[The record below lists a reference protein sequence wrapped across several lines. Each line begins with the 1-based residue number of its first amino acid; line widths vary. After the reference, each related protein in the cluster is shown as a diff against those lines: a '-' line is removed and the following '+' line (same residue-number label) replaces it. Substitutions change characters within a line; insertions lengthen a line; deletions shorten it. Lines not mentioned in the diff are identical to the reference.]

1 MTIRN
6 QVRESIVL
14 MAADPHQLRFRQL
27 VRDSLSL
34 HSKATSENPDHML
47 YSEGIDF
54 IVDDECGT
62 IRRTVESSIPDWS
75 KHPLY
80 GKSDFD
86 HSDYPSFTNQT
97 YTLYAD
103 YDYFDPTAATDAA
116 AVGSEALSRILAKL
130 ANGEA
135 VNYVVFGD
143 SISTGAEVS
152 EEANKFYNRFAETL
166 RRRFPGAAIDVRMK
180 AIGGESSEGGLKR
193 LQDDVIS
200 QAPDLVTIGYGMN
213 DQNKQANGTNAISPA
228 QFERNIA
235 TMIEAVQ
242 KHTEADI
249 ILITP
254 CLPNPL
260 WTYASPNVTDYAGKL
275 RELGFKYR
283 IGVADLQRI
292 WLDEL
297 AAGKTHESLLIN
309 NVNHPNDYGHSL
321 YAQALNV
328 ILSSN

>member
-1 MTIRN
+1 MNIRN
-6 QVRESIVL
+6 QVSESIVM
-14 MAADPHQLRFRQL
+14 MATEPHRLRFRSL
-27 VRDSLSL
+27 VRDSLRL
-34 HSKATSENPDHML
+34 RSKASSEYPDHVL
-47 YSEGIDF
+47 YSEGIDY
-54 IVDDECGT
+54 IVDNESGT
-62 IRRTVESSIPDWS
+62 IRRTATSSTPDWS
-75 KHPLY
+75 KHPTY
-80 GKSDFD
+80 GKSDFN
-86 HSDYPSFTNQT
+86 HSDYPDCTNKT

-103 YDYFDPTAATDAA
+103 YKYYDPTSATDA

-166 RRRFPGAAIDVRMK
+166 RKRFPGAVIDVRMK

-193 LQDDVIS
+193 LQDDVIA

-213 DQNKQANGTNAISPA
+213 DQNKQANGTNATSPS

-249 ILITP
+249 VLITP

-260 WTYASPNVTDYAGKL
+260 WKYASPNVTDYADKL

-283 IGVADLQRI
+283 IGIADLQRI
-292 WLDEL
+292 WLNEL

-328 ILSSN
+328 LLSSN

>member
-1 MTIRN
+1 MNIRN
-6 QVRESIVL
+6 QVSESIVM
-14 MAADPHQLRFRQL
+14 MATEPHKLRFRSL
-27 VRDSLSL
+27 VRESLRL
-34 HSKATSENPDHML
+34 RSKASSEYPDQVL
-47 YSEGIDF
+47 YSEGTDY
-54 IVDDECGT
+54 IVDYESGT
-62 IRRTVESSIPDWS
+62 IKRTAASSIPDWS
-75 KHPLY
+75 KHPTY
-80 GKSDFD
+80 GKSDFN
-86 HSDYPSFTNQT
+86 HSDYPDITNQT
-97 YTLYAD
+97 YILYAD
-103 YDYFDPTAATDAA
+103 YEYFDPTAASDV

-130 ANGEA
+130 ANSEP
-135 VNYVVFGD
+135 VTYVVFGD

-152 EEANKFYNRFAETL
+152 EEANKFHNRFAETL

-193 LQDDVIS
+193 LQDDVIA

-249 ILITP
+249 VLITP

-260 WTYASPNVTDYAGKL
+260 WTYASPNVTDYADKL

-283 IGVADLQRI
+283 VGVADLQRI

-297 AAGKTHESLLIN
+297 TAGKTHESLLIN

-321 YAQALNV
+321 YAQALNSL
-328 ILSSN
+328 LSSN